1 MSRRVRH
8 GLNHGLH
15 AIDVTPDSLTDC
27 AQARWA
33 RGGEDGFAARV
44 ATKAAELRASRAY
57 VLDGLSVEEYAE
69 TKLREEDYKK
79 SLDLG
84 AWGPRFKRTAAPG
97 AFGKAWV
104 ASFWMGGR
112 PPPPAARYE

>member
-1 MSRRVRH
+1 MPIGAAKAGCGGEEEDGGGELDDRPAGS
-8 GLNHGLH
+8 
-15 AIDVTPDSLTDC
+15 D
-27 AQARWA
+27 A

-44 ATKAAELRASRAY
+44 ATRAAELRASRAY
-57 VLDGLSVEEYAE
+57 VPDGLSVEEYAE

-104 ASFWMGGR
+104 ASFWMGGK
-112 PPPPAARYE
+112 PPPPPVRYE

>member
-1 MSRRVRH
+1 M
-8 GLNHGLH
+8 
-15 AIDVTPDSLTDC
+15 
-27 AQARWA
+27 
-33 RGGEDGFAARV
+33 AASM
-44 ATKAAELRASRAY
+44 ATQEATWLRY
-57 VLDGLSVEEYAE
+57 LLSGMGYGDLRIQEFG
-69 TKLREEDYKK
+69 KLCEEDYKK
-79 SLDLG
+79 ALDLG